1 MRAVDQP
8 PSSVAAGTQLTGLKA
23 EENHQLAKSLKF
35 IGHEM
40 PRRHHGD
47 GIWRSGDRLHA
58 HRPEPPVQLEPDP
71 VDVVNDDVVGSTL
84 PPPYHELQP
93 ELGDDVNDDVPPYY
107 ENASSEACSDVRT
120 EAAHARAEPP
130 LIPRPPPSYSES
142 RNHPTAPSVFHE
154 RRLHTTLPQSG
165 TNQHSGAGPRAVTIA
180 DKRCIVSCSMLQHV
194 SLHAAWHVAGYRYMA
209 NAIVAGYF

>member
-1 MRAVDQP
+1 
-8 PSSVAAGTQLTGLKA
+8 
-23 EENHQLAKSLKF
+23 
-35 IGHEM
+35 M
-40 PRRHHGD
+40 PRRHPGD
-47 GIWRSGDRLHA
+47 GIWRRGDGLHA

-71 VDVVNDDVVGSTL
+71 VDVVND
-84 PPPYHELQP
+84 
-93 ELGDDVNDDVPPYY
+93 VNDVPPYY
-107 ENASSEACSDVRT
+107 ENASSEACSDVRM

-154 RRLHTTLPQSG
+154 RRLHTTLPQSCYKSG

-209 NAIVAGYF
+209 NAILAGYF